1 MTSEGAET
9 PEASKAASDTRAGS
23 EATREQSEPRSGS
36 EKSSGEE
43 SEARS
48 ASDTRARSE
57 ATREQSEP
65 REGEGAGETDDIPL
79 NIAGHEEREAPGA
92 SDTRT
97 GSGATREDRE
107 APGEDATDLFGGGD
121 AEASAGDGETAT
133 DGAGGLV
140 TGEPSVDGQ
149 PEPTVDEDE
158 RVDGAGADAGED
170 DDEAVEPVEVLVN
183 LAEDGEIDPW
193 DIDIVAVTDKFLDR
207 LDEGDLRTSGRA
219 LFYASVL
226 LRMKSDAMLDDGD
239 DEPEEPW
246 EEPWEQG
253 GEMADDGF
261 AGPDPF
267 AALESEMDRRLERRR
282 ARGMPQTLD
291 ELVRDLREAERDNWW
306 KESREYDTSDSPGGF
321 QRGTQELDYRSGDDF
336 RMDEEP
342 SAADVTDTAHE
353 EHVDEIIDDVHDA
366 LREQYEK
373 GRNEVLYREIAETG
387 GSRVLT
393 FLGLLFL
400 AHRGHVRLVQD
411 DMFGDL
417 WIQDPNAATGS
428 EEAVA
433 D

>member
-1 MTSEGAET
+1 MTSDDAEG
-9 PEASKAASDTRAGS
+9 
-23 EATREQSEPRSGS
+23 RESRGDGDE
-36 EKSSGEE
+36 
-43 SEARS
+43 
-48 ASDTRARSE
+48 
-57 ATREQSEP
+57 
-65 REGEGAGETDDIPL
+65 DDIPL
-79 NIAGHEEREAPGA
+79 HIAGHEDRDPPDE
-92 SDTRT
+92 
-97 GSGATREDRE
+97 SGAN
-107 APGEDATDLFGGGD
+107 PFGGSVDGD
-121 AEASAGDGETAT
+121 DSDDAGDESA
-133 DGAGGLV
+133 DELV
-140 TGEPSVDGQ
+140 TGDPSVDGQ
-149 PEPTVDEDE
+149 PDPAVDEE
-158 RVDGAGADAGED
+158 ADAAASTAGG
-170 DDEAVEPVEVLVN
+170 DEEVEPVEVLVN
-183 LAEDGEIDPW
+183 LAEEGEIDPW

-239 DEPEEPW
+239 DEEEAEPW

-261 AGPDPF
+261 EGPDPF

-321 QRGTQELDYRSGDDF
+321 DRGTQELDYRTGDDL

-366 LREQYEK
+366 LREQYDK
-373 GRNEVLYREIAETG
+373 GREEVLYREISETG

-400 AHRGHVRLVQD
+400 AHRGHVRLTQD
-411 DMFGDL
+411 EMFGDL
-417 WIQDPNAATGS
+417 WVQDPNAATGT